1 MGHLNHR
8 NSEDSQGGIK
18 MKRSLKIVAFILLL
32 SIAVGAFSGCA
43 QIFYG
48 ARIYDDIDKNLVLD
62 TFRWNN
68 PIYVTTE
75 NPSHPDSRSF
85 VIADKA
91 TYDTVFVDSAFDIN
105 FDREMILLCTFSNWH
120 HRPYYLDKISI
131 KDGKATVYIRMQR
144 RNVNDCCQVYQ
155 KWIAVRMR
163 KVDIDSVE
171 FYEWKSYG
179 GRYEKI

>member
-1 MGHLNHR
+1 MGHFDCR
-8 NSEDSQGGIK
+8 NSNNYRGGTR
-18 MKRSLKIVAFILLL
+18 MKISLKIVAFLLL
-32 SIAVGAFSGCA
+32 VSITIGAFSGCA

-48 ARIYDDIDKNLVLD
+48 AQLYDNIDRNLVLD

-91 TYDTVFVDSAFDIN
+91 TYDTVFVDSAFDVN
-105 FDREMILLCTFSNWH
+105 FDDEMILLCTFSNCYP
-120 HRPYYLDKISI
+120 RPYYLDKISI
-131 KDGKATVYIRMQR
+131 KDGKAIVYIHMRQHGA
-144 RNVNDCCQVYQ
+144 NDCVVVYQ

>member
-1 MGHLNHR
+1 
-8 NSEDSQGGIK
+8 
-18 MKRSLKIVAFILLL
+18 MKKTVKTIAVLLLL
-32 SIAVGAFSGCA
+32 SVTVGAFSGCA

-48 ARIYDDIDKNLVLD
+48 ARLYDNIDRNLVLD

-105 FDREMILLCTFSNWH
+105 FDKEMILLCTFDNCYPRRS
-120 HRPYYLDKISI
+120 YYLDKISI
-131 KDGKATVYIRMQR
+131 KDGKAIVYIRMQR
-144 RNVNDCCQVYQ
+144 RNVKDCAQVYQ

-171 FYEWKSYG
+171 FYEWKYSIYNG